1 MSRRDAPGRTRDMEL
16 LHIETSG
23 NQRFIFA
30 TNKLRENVGASQMIW
45 QVGDHARQIAGERGC
60 TVILATSGK
69 ATIVAPD
76 RPAAEALVRD
86 VTRAA
91 LVESPGVEVHGA
103 ITHFDPAREKLA
115 DAIGRV
121 RLRHDSLR
129 NAIPPTVARFQRL
142 PCVAEC
148 ATSGLPAAKPGRGF
162 HGSRKDRGDDLRSA
176 VSQAKW
182 IAAETGLTRLASAAG
197 DVPVMRSIK
206 DLDELDAAAPDWLAV
221 VHADGNGLGQLLM
234 GFDKLVERKHPGA
247 DWQTHA
253 RELDKFSRELDDCT
267 ARAFGTAVRGAWER
281 FSKNGETNAGGAG
294 SSLPL
299 VPLVLGGDDLTVVC
313 DGRFA
318 VGFAADYLRAFERE
332 TAEGF
337 VGGYTALAAEARGPG
352 LTACAGVAVIKP
364 HFPFHAAYELAE
376 ELLASAKQVKR
387 HIADRGCSALDF
399 HVLYDSS
406 DASLERIRAA
416 LLVDGGQTNLT
427 SKPYVVSEGLADH
440 PWAGARTIERLGA
453 RVSQLKHTVDGRRR
467 LPNSMLHELR
477 AALFLGRNAA
487 DARLELIRGRH
498 DVKHFGPLLAGGTKD
513 EKHSLFHHHAGD
525 SRHAFLLDAL
535 ELDGFWSD
543 AQPEEDGHG

>member
-1 MSRRDAPGRTRDMEL
+1 MEL

-30 TNKLRENVGASQMIW
+30 TNKLRENVGASELIW
-45 QVGDHARQIAGERGC
+45 QVGEHARRIADERGC

-76 RPAAEALVRD
+76 RPAAEAIVRD
-86 VTRAA
+86 VTRQA

-115 DAIGRV
+115 DAIRRV
-121 RLRHDSLR
+121 RARHDLLR
-129 NAIPPTVARFQRL
+129 GVVPPAVARFQRL

-148 ATSGLPAAKPGRGF
+148 ATSGLPAARPGPGF

-182 IAAETGLTRLASAAG
+182 IAAEAGLARLASTAG
-197 DVPVMRSIK
+197 DVPVMRGIK
-206 DLDELDAAAPDWLAV
+206 DLDELDEQAPDWLAV

-234 GFDKLVERKHPGA
+234 GFDKLVEQKHPGG
-247 DWQTHA
+247 DCQTHA
-253 RELDKFSRELDDCT
+253 RELDKFSRALDDCT
-267 ARAFGTAVRGAWER
+267 ARAFGTAVGRAWER
-281 FSKNGETNAGGAG
+281 FSKNGETIAGGAG

-318 VGFAADYLRAFERE
+318 VGFAADYLRAFEQE
-332 TAEGF
+332 TASGI
-337 VGGYTALAAEARGPG
+337 VGEYAALAAEAKGPG

-376 ELLASAKQVKR
+376 ELLVSAKQVKR
-387 HIADRGCSALDF
+387 HVAERPCSALDF

-440 PWAGARTIERLGA
+440 PWAAPRTIERLEA
-453 RVSQLKHTVDGRRR
+453 RVGQLKHSVDGRRR

-477 AALFLGRNAA
+477 AALFLEGKAA
-487 DARLELIRGRH
+487 DARLDLIAGRH
-498 DVKHFGPLLAGGTKD
+498 DIKHFGPLLAGGGEDGKR
-513 EKHSLFHHHAGD
+513 SLFRRDAGD
-525 SRHAFLLDAL
+525 SHHAFLLDAL
-535 ELDGFWSD
+535 ELDGFWSA
-543 AQPEEDGHG
+543 AQPEEAGHG